1 MKRFKEI
8 CFWEKE
14 LGVVKNKGLV
24 IINKNK
30 KVVAER
36 GNRREQ

>member
-8 CFWEKE
+8 CFWKNE

-24 IINKNK
+24 IINK
-30 KVVAER
+30 KVVAKR

>member
-8 CFWEKE
+8 CFWKNE
-14 LGVVKNKGLV
+14 LGVVKNKGLL
-24 IINKNK
+24 IINKKK
-30 KVVAER
+30 KVVAKR